1 MNKPKKKIIHIK
13 NYYGGQDLIFLEKN
27 FDVIVEQI
35 NGIDLINFSS
45 TQLFDFISIYDI
57 IIIGGGPQHL
67 TNEEIHKY
75 PEIFKQIEIIKIV
88 SQIYKTS
95 KIVIGICLG
104 CQIISLAFGYEIV
117 SMKEVCI
124 GFEYLDINTINT
136 DFIINS
142 NNIYLSNLDYN
153 LLAKSLSYHYDQ
165 INMEKNID
173 NSELII
179 IGKSKLNVPYIIK
192 HCNLNIFGFQFHP
205 EFTFDSIKYR
215 IQQSN
220 SLNLTNI
227 HFDKNLDKYIVY
239 YNSNILMHFF
249 EIFINN

>member
-1 MNKPKKKIIHIK
+1 MMNKPKKKIIHIK

-27 FDVIVEQI
+27 FNVTVEQI
-35 NGIDLINFSS
+35 NGIDLINFNSS
-45 TQLFDFISIYDI
+45 QLFEFISVYDI

-67 TNEEIHKY
+67 TKEDIHKY

-95 KIVIGICLG
+95 KILIGICLG
-104 CQIISLAFGYEIV
+104 CQIISLAFGYEVI

-124 GFEYLDINTINT
+124 GFTYLDINTINT
-136 DFIINS
+136 EFIINS

-153 LLAKSLSYHYDQ
+153 LLAKSFSYHYDQ
-165 INMEKNID
+165 IDMEKNVD
-173 NSELII
+173 NSELIVI
-179 IGKSKLNVPYIIK
+179 CKSKSNVPYIIK
-192 HCNLNIFGFQFHP
+192 HCNSNIFGFQFHP

-215 IQQSN
+215 IQQA
-220 SLNLTNI
+220 NLTNI
-227 HFDKNLDKYIVY
+227 HIDKN